1 MTKNKEARC
10 RPALIPVPNSKVAPI
25 VGLAAAAAFAVP
37 VYVFLVRPWHLRW
50 GASEAEVAKFLP
62 GDDLVP
68 QPKVSATHAIT
79 IQAPISKVWPWL
91 VQLGQGRGGFYSYDW
106 LENLFGCDIHNADRL
121 LPQYQNLKAGDGIR
135 IHPRMPAIP
144 VVAVEPGR
152 VIVLHSDTR
161 AGSFGAESSVGAMK
175 LKPGDY
181 MATTWV
187 FFLERVDAHTTRLIE
202 RFRLDSN
209 PKLVFTLANRCLLEP
224 ASFIMERKM
233 LLGIKQR
240 VERGRS

>member
-1 MTKNKEARC
+1 MIQTFNA
-10 RPALIPVPNSKVAPI
+10 KVAPI
-25 VGLAAAAAFAVP
+25 VGLAAAATLAVP

-68 QPKVSATHAIT
+68 QPKLSATHAIT

-106 LENLFGCDIHNADRL
+106 LENLFGCDIHNADGL
-121 LPQYQNLKAGDGIR
+121 LPEYQNLKAGDGIR

-144 VVAVEPGR
+144 VVTVEPGR

-161 AGSFGAESSVGAMK
+161 AGPFGAESSAGTMK

-187 FFLERVDAHTTRLIE
+187 FFLERVDADTTRLIE